1 MSIRLIL
8 SRRPPVLVPLGLSL
22 LIMLW
27 ALPPRAGVGQA
38 QETAPA
44 AEAPADSTPAEADA
58 AATGGDLAVPLAEP
72 EPLSPEAQ
80 ALADRFE
87 TQRLAWAE
95 TLAEMR
101 AIQIRYNNRVDRSAA
116 KLQQYAQLRDQ
127 AREQLRELFGLARE
141 LFALRNDHFNAA
153 STLATTLDYRR
164 ENSVYE
170 DSFQA
175 AKLLIEADAPMTV
188 LYLMAARSAFVEGYF
203 DEVMPMYEKFIE
215 AEGVDELETVDQQIG
230 GMLETY
236 PPRWE
241 TEVQRRQ
248 ADAAADDLPR
258 VLLETTRG
266 PVVLELFENE
276 APNTVANFIHLV
288 EDGFYDETEFYQ
300 VISDLLAI
308 GGDPL
313 GDGTGTSGRFIP
325 DEHDHPQRRYIFRGS
340 LFMAKVPISDT
351 GEAFVPNS
359 ASSQF
364 IIAMMPMMPQDQT
377 QTVFGRVIEGM
388 DVVGAFQ
395 RLDPQEKKDQQ
406 MQLPPDRILT
416 ARVIRK
422 RDHDYPVTYAPR

>member
-1 MSIRLIL
+1 ML
-8 SRRPPVLVPLGLSL
+8 SVLSP
-22 LIMLW
+22 W
-27 ALPPRAGVGQA
+27 AGRGQA
-38 QETAPA
+38 QENVATATPSATGTA
-44 AEAPADSTPAEADA
+44 ADGSPADA
-58 AATGGDLAVPLAEP
+58 ATAAPGEGPAVPLAEP
-72 EPLSPEAQ
+72 EPLSPEEQ

-101 AIQIRYNNRVDRSAA
+101 AIQIRYNNAVDRSSAE
-116 KLQQYAQLRDQ
+116 LERFAQLRDR
-127 AREQLRELFGLARE
+127 AREQLRELFGVARE
-141 LFALRNDHFNAA
+141 LFGLRNDHFNAA
-153 STLATTLDYRR
+153 FTLAITLDYRR

-175 AKLLIEADAPMTV
+175 AKLLIEADAPMSV

-215 AEGVDELETVDQQIG
+215 AEGVDKLETVDQQIV

-241 TEVQRRQ
+241 AEVQRRQ
-248 ADAAADDLPR
+248 AEAMADDLPR

-288 EDGFYDETEFYQ
+288 EEGFYDETEFYQ

-325 DEHDHPQRRYIFRGS
+325 DEHDHPQRRHIFRGS
-340 LFMAKVPISDT
+340 LFMAKVPTSDS

-364 IIAMMPMMPQDQT
+364 IIAMMPMMPQDQS

-406 MQLPPDRILT
+406 IQLPPDRILT

-422 RDHDYPVTYAPR
+422 RKHDYAVTYASR